1 MVNNKSYPYIL
12 FTFTLVLSSFI
23 MTKSEESSV
32 FQPVFD
38 RMQNEVIKTKL
49 LQLEKEGIQ
58 KPVNTENYDIEKVI
72 LTAESYLGTKHCM
85 GGTSKAGI
93 DCSGLVM
100 KSHQSC
106 GVELPHQS
114 HQQSKFGKVIA
125 YTDSLKRGDL
135 VFFYASYNSNYFITH
150 SGIYVGDNQFIHAT
164 VQTGVVK
171 TPIVGNGYWGSKFL
185 FGTRLVN
192 N

>member
-1 MVNNKSYPYIL
+1 MVNFKTIKKFLGITAIL
-12 FTFTLVLSSFI
+12 CSSFVL
-23 MTKSEESSV
+23 TNKEEPSV

-38 RMQNEVIKTKL
+38 RMQSEVIKTKL

-58 KPVNTENYDIEKVI
+58 KPVNTDNYDIEKVI
-72 LTAESYLGTKHCM
+72 QTAEGFLGTRHAM
-85 GGTSKAGI
+85 GGTTKAGI

-100 KSHQSC
+100 VSHKSC
-106 GVELPHQS
+106 GIDLPHQS
-114 HQQSKFGKVIA
+114 HQQSKFGRVIA

-135 VFFYASYNSNYFITH
+135 VLFYASYNSNYFITH
-150 SGIYVGDNQFIHAT
+150 SGIYLGDNQFIHAT

-185 FGTRLVN
+185 FGTRLKE
-192 N
+192 